1 MKAVERFRIAA
12 GVPGRM
18 CPAAVRSW
26 QEPSHT
32 VCRASTPFRS
42 RSPPTRPYSV
52 CPSGVAQ
59 QPLAGVVVLYSTA
72 DGAKRMFSRR
82 NAARTFKNIYRQPCP
97 SRKQPC
103 PFRNP
108 RGGPTSTSRICAG
121 RYSRVLLQCTR
132 RARVRSE
139 PLPLPVAQYRA
150 DLSVSM
156 PSRATK

>member
-1 MKAVERFRIAA
+1 MKAVERFRIPA

-18 CPAAVRSW
+18 CPAAVRAW
-26 QEPSHT
+26 EELSHA
-32 VCRASTPFRS
+32 VYRASTLL
-42 RSPPTRPYSV
+42 RSPPTRPCNV